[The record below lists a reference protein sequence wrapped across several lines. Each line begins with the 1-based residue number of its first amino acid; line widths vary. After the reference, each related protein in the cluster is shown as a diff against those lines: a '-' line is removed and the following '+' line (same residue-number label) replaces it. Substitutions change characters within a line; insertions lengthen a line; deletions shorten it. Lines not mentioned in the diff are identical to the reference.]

1 MKDETGK
8 VYYRMVSETEKLL
21 KQVVFGVGVWH
32 ARNFKSSKSFY
43 SHPGLLLHKI
53 WLHSVR
59 KSTNEASLEIF
70 AV

>member
-32 ARNFKSSKSFY
+32 ACNLKSSKCFY
-43 SHPGLLLHKI
+43 SHPGLLLFPQDI
-53 WLHSVR
+53 AAFR